1 MDSSGTTRSSIESDV
16 TLDPLSYVI
25 RPSPTETPA
34 ERLVRIRHETEAKAI
49 SDTIDEELQK
59 QAIAERKELKAV
71 KILLLG
77 TSNLL
82 DIVRHVIQFF
92 GLGQSESGVFVFDTL
107 QIKSLRFSR
116 KINNAEKYVVLV
128 LSLPQR

>member
-77 TSNLL
+77 
-82 DIVRHVIQFF
+82 
-92 GLGQSESGVFVFDTL
+92 
-107 QIKSLRFSR
+107 K
-116 KINNAEKYVVLV
+116 
-128 LSLPQR
+128 

>member
-1 MDSSGTTRSSIESDV
+1 M
-16 TLDPLSYVI
+16 I

-77 TSNLL
+77 
-82 DIVRHVIQFF
+82 
-92 GLGQSESGVFVFDTL
+92 
-107 QIKSLRFSR
+107 K
-116 KINNAEKYVVLV
+116 
-128 LSLPQR
+128 